1 MIERPSRPSGSAA
14 HAVDSH
20 AADTA
25 LHLFADGRCLRRDVV
40 QAHDPDA
47 IAFKHVYES
56 RDGAWYKTRLKFASL
71 VSLTP
76 LCTSSPRKTG
86 L

>member
-14 HAVDSH
+14 HPVDSRGP
-20 AADTA
+20 DTA
-25 LHLFADGRCLRRDVV
+25 LHLFADGRCLRRNVV
-40 QAHDPDA
+40 QVHDPDA
-47 IAFKHVYES
+47 IAFKHVHES
-56 RDGAWYKTRLKFASL
+56 RDGAWYKTRLRFASL
-71 VSLTP
+71 ASLTP

>member
-1 MIERPSRPSGSAA
+1 MIERPSHHSGSAA
-14 HAVDSH
+14 HPVDVEP
-20 AADTA
+20 DTA
-25 LHLFADGRCLRRDVV
+25 LHLFADGRCLRRNVV

-47 IAFKHVYES
+47 IAFKHVHES
-56 RDGAWYKTRLKFASL
+56 RDGAWYKTRLRFASL